1 LKRYLT
7 RYKIAIFIA
16 ILFHVS
22 GFIGILFTPYAD
34 WFIQNTS
41 LNLLLMFGL
50 LVYTQHYR
58 SRRFYLFILV
68 AFVVG
73 MFTEMIGV
81 NTGKLFGHYHY
92 GSVMGPK
99 LLGVPFLIGINWFV
113 VVYSAG
119 IIMRKINIWL
129 EAKYLPEGE
138 QMRPGFKAASF
149 IIDGALLA
157 TFFDFIM
164 EPVAIELKFWQ
175 WHTTY
180 VPFYNYVC
188 WFFIS
193 AFLLILFRKLNFNK
207 NNHFAV
213 HLFII
218 QSLFFIALQIFL

>member
-1 LKRYLT
+1 ML
-7 RYKIAIFIA
+7 I
-16 ILFHVS
+16 
-22 GFIGILFTPYAD
+22 
-34 WFIQNTS
+34 
-41 LNLLLMFGL
+41 
-50 LVYTQHYR
+50 
-58 SRRFYLFILV
+58 

-81 NTGKLFGHYHY
+81 NTGKLFGHYNY
-92 GSVMGPK
+92 GNVMGRK
-99 LLGVPFLIGINWFV
+99 LFGVPFLIGINWFV
-113 VVYSAG
+113 VVFSAG

-129 EAKYLPEGE
+129 EARYLPEGQ
-138 QMRPGFKAASF
+138 QMRSGFKAASF

-164 EPVAIELKFWQ
+164 EPVAIDLKFWQ
-175 WHTTY
+175 WHTPY
-180 VPFYNYVC
+180 VPFYNYIC

-218 QSLFFIALQIFL
+218 QALFFIALQIFL